1 MSLRVLVGV
10 KRVIDY
16 NVKIAVRGDKS
27 WVETANVKHSVNP
40 FDEIAIE
47 AAVQAKEAKLVGE
60 VIAVSCGPPKAQES
74 LRTALAM
81 GADRAIHVEIPDGSE
96 KTLEPLA
103 VAKLFK
109 KIAQDEKMLAGLLNW
124 PQGTFASKIDL
135 NAGDKSLV
143 VTREIDGGLETIKTA
158 LPAVVTADLRLNTPR
173 FATLPNI
180 MKAKKEAH
188 QEVHARRP
196 SASTC
201 RRASRFSRSRSRPSA
216 RVVAVSPT
224 STS

>member
-1 MSLRVLVGV
+1 MSDAVAAEWSVPGAVESLTVLPDGRTILIAARNAADLWFGV
-10 KRVIDY
+10 VPDD
-16 NVKIAVRGDKS
+16 GS

-109 KIAQDEKMLAGLLNW
+109 KIAQDEKVDLVILGKQAIDDDANQTGQMLAGLLNW

-158 LPAVVTADLRLNTPR
+158 FASDPAGT
-173 FATLPNI
+173 
-180 MKAKKEAH
+180 
-188 QEVHARRP
+188 
-196 SASTC
+196 
-201 RRASRFSRSRSRPSA
+201 
-216 RVVAVSPT
+216 
-224 STS
+224 